1 MGAMSKQLSSRLQGL
16 KFMQRKAA
24 QAPADTEDVTAHEA
38 SAPAAEAS
46 ASTPTTQEQWVMPDS
61 ARVRVA
67 RQPPA
72 PKAIHWDA
80 WLTDALDETKE
91 TRPTTRRRV
100 FGKWDKPAARHAESE
115 DEFASDDDDDDDD
128 DEEERYASAHSD
140 LSSPEPGFRKPPS
153 ASGPPTTQR
162 KRVAQDQGNRRRK
175 LASVASSQQSL
186 RKTKKDTVKRLR

>member
-1 MGAMSKQLSSRLQGL
+1 MGAMSKPLSSRLQGL

-24 QAPADTEDVTAHEA
+24 QAPADTEEAPKPASGTVAEETSA
-38 SAPAAEAS
+38 SA
-46 ASTPTTQEQWVMPDS
+46 PTTQEKWVMPDS

-67 RQPPA
+67 PRPPA
-72 PKAIHWDA
+72 PKAMHWDA
-80 WLTDALDETKE
+80 WLTSALDDTKE
-91 TRPTTRRRV
+91 TRPTSRRRV
-100 FGKWDKPAARHAESE
+100 FGKWDKPAARRAESE

-128 DEEERYASAHSD
+128 EERYASAQSD

-153 ASGPPTTQR
+153 ASGPPSAQR